1 MEGDVGSG
9 QDDRARQEPISVVPL
24 LFTIFIMRLGRVPC

>member
-9 QDDRARQEPISVVPL
+9 QDDRAQQEPISAVPL
-24 LFTIFIMRLGRVPC
+24 LLTIFFMSLGRVPC